1 MNEVQLELE
10 LDLVIADKYDRRR
23 AALEINRLH
32 YSDRIIQA
40 LVARGWYHDKSDI
53 GEGRILYKE
62 ILVSDSYIGLI
73 GAKSRVITIV
83 IDENF
88 RYFRVLSGFG
98 VAFVIDGRNF
108 DFKPKAAAKLLDEYV
123 ERMYA

>member
-1 MNEVQLELE
+1 MNEVQLE
-10 LDLVIADKYDRRR
+10 LDLVIADKYDRRC
-23 AALEINRLH
+23 AALKSNGLH

-53 GEGRILYKE
+53 GEGRTLYKE

-73 GAKSRVITIV
+73 RAKSRVIAIN

-88 RYFRVLSGFG
+88 RYFRVLSGFD
-98 VAFVIDGRNF
+98 VAFDIDGRKY

-123 ERMYA
+123 ERMYV

>member
-1 MNEVQLELE
+1 MNEVQLE

-23 AALEINRLH
+23 AALESNGLH

-40 LVARGWYHDKSDI
+40 LVARGWVHDKSGGI
-53 GEGRILYKE
+53 GSGKVLYKQ
-62 ILVSDSYIGLI
+62 VDVA
-73 GAKSRVITIV
+73 AKYQGEMGINRRVIPIG
-83 IDENF
+83 IDDDD
-88 RYFRVLSGFG
+88 RYFSVLSGFD
-98 VAFVIDGRNF
+98 VAFDIDGREY